1 MQFRGLDLNLLVV
14 LDALLTE
21 QNTTRAGEIVFLG
34 QSATSAALARLR
46 EFFGDPL
53 LVRSGQKMV
62 LTPLAQ
68 ELVEPVR
75 HVLRE
80 TESIANCNLKF
91 DPKSSHRTFKL
102 NMSDYVTTVIL
113 PSLLKRV
120 KKIAPHV
127 RIETR
132 LYTGGTAQVSSLPI
146 GDELRSYLEQGD
158 VDFLVVLKDFLSSV
172 HPAEELFNDHYVGVV
187 WSGNRLVKRHI
198 SPEQFFSMSHVVV
211 RLGPH
216 QTHTQE
222 EIAIRQIDPE
232 RRIEL
237 VVSSFGLVPSVLIGT
252 DFIAVMHA
260 QHAKFY
266 QKFMPIKILQLPFPL
281 PPVNMNIQWHR
292 YHDHDPGTLWFRDL
306 VKQAAK
312 DVFRSETALKTA

>member
-53 LVRSGQKMV
+53 LVRSGQRMV

-91 DPKSSHRTFKL
+91 DPKSSNRTFKL
-102 NMSDYVTTVIL
+102 NMSDYVTTAIL
-113 PSLLKRV
+113 PALLKRV

-127 RIETR
+127 RIATFN
-132 LYTGGTAQVSSLPI
+132 YTGNPAQGSNFPP
-146 GDELRSYLEQGD
+146 GNELRAFLEQGD
-158 VDFLVVLKDFLSSV
+158 VDFLVVLKAFLSPL

-187 WSGNRLVKRHI
+187 WSGNRLVKKHI
-198 SPEQFFSMSHVVV
+198 SLEQFLSMSHVVA

-222 EIAIRQIDPE
+222 EIAIHEAGYE
-232 RRIEL
+232 RRIGL
-237 VVSSFGLVPSVLIGT
+237 VVSSFGLVPNVLIGT
-252 DFIAVMHA
+252 
-260 QHAKFY
+260 
-266 QKFMPIKILQLPFPL
+266 
-281 PPVNMNIQWHR
+281 
-292 YHDHDPGTLWFRDL
+292 
-306 VKQAAK
+306 
-312 DVFRSETALKTA
+312 